1 MKKHLKLFSLFFLA
15 TSIIAFAQ
23 GTVSGTVS
31 NADGTPLPGATVVVQ
46 GTSSGVTTD
55 FDGNYSI
62 NASSGDVLSF
72 SYVGYQTVQL
82 TVGSSMT
89 VNVTLSTDSALE
101 EVIVTA
107 YGTQTKQSV
116 VGSVASIGSEILE
129 SSKATSVTQA
139 LQGSVPGVNII
150 SSGGIPGSN
159 PTIRIRG
166 IGSINASAS
175 PLIVV
180 DNAPY
185 AGNLNALSQDQ
196 IESISVLKDAS
207 ATALYGAAAAN
218 GVIIIT
224 TKSGKLNS
232 EAKISVSIKKGVASE
247 AVDTH
252 ELMGINDWSELYWE
266 AKRNNYLENGLSS
279 AAAAAAATANFGS
292 SMGYNAYGIDNPVGT
307 DGKLTASPL
316 WDTDWKG
323 ALMDNEASFDEIGVN
338 LSGGSKNTSYFFSTN
353 YLGEDGNVTTTRF
366 ERFSSRI
373 KIDSKVNDII
383 SAGVNVGYTR
393 STTNTPTQSGS
404 GYSST
409 VQWIYNV
416 PNFFPIYRRNPD
428 GSFLTDANGNRQFDY
443 GANSGILVNGVR
455 PVFEDENAYGSLFLY
470 DIYNLRTD
478 FNASLYASINILD
491 NLSFTS
497 RLAYQ
502 SYMFDSYQYIDRD
515 NGYASSVNGRTT
527 QGRDL
532 TMQTNAQQQ
541 LSYFDSFGDHN
552 LSADVIYVANNYNFD
567 DLGASGE
574 GFLPGV
580 KILNGATTPSSV
592 SGYTVDQRSTNI
604 LGRVKYNFDETYYI
618 EGSVSQGLSSKF
630 AKSVRE
636 GTFFSVG
643 ASWIISNE
651 SFLADSDVVDFLKLK
666 ASYGEVGN
674 DRGIGSFP
682 YITLFSTGWN
692 QLGTTGVI
700 AGGLNDPFLTWE
712 TTATSNYGVEFGLF
726 GGKLDG
732 SVEYYER
739 ESVDLIYDK
748 PVPISTGNS
757 SVKTNVGALKN
768 YGIEV
773 VLSSQIVKTDD
784 LSINAAVNFSTE
796 NNEITE
802 LTQEEFISGTKKW
815 MVGRSLYDFF
825 IREWAGVD
833 SADGY
838 GMWYKDILDADGNP
852 TGQRETTKEYSE
864 ADRYYMEKTSIPEL
878 IGGFNAQI
886 QYKEFDF
893 SVLMNFALGGYVYD
907 SSYASLMAGYKNIR
921 QQSPHLKDRWQ
932 NPGDVTDVP
941 VLLENSND
949 FNATSSRFLYEND
962 YLRVKGLTLGYT
974 INNSP
979 ALSSIGIDN
988 MRVYAQATNPFTF
1001 HKHFGIDPEQNLSG
1015 TTSSRSY
1022 QLKTFTVGLNI
1033 EL

>member
-323 ALMDNEASFDEIGVN
+323 ALMDNEASFDEIGIN

>member
-1 MKKHLKLFSLFFLA
+1 MKKHFNLFSLFFLA
-15 TSIIAFAQ
+15 ASMIAFAQ
-23 GTVSGTVS
+23 SSVTGTVSDAEGS
-31 NADGTPLPGATVVVQ
+31 PLPGATVVVQ

-72 SYVGYQTVQL
+72 SYVGYQTVDI
-82 TVGSSMT
+82 TVGSSLT
-89 VNVTLSTDSALE
+89 INVTLTSDSALD

-150 SSGGIPGSN
+150 TSGGIPGTN

-175 PLIVV
+175 PFIVV
-180 DNAPY
+180 DGAPY

-207 ATALYGAAAAN
+207 ATALYGSAAAN

-232 EAKISVSIKKGVASE
+232 EAKISVNIKKGIASE

-252 ELMGINDWSELYWE
+252 RLMGINQWSELYWE
-266 AKRNNYLENGLSS
+266 AKRNNFIENGLST
-279 AAAAAAATANFGS
+279 AAANAAATANFGS
-292 SMGYNAYGIDNPVGT
+292 SLGYNAYGIANPVGT

-323 ALMDNEASFDEIGVN
+323 ALMDDQANFDEIGVS
-338 LSGGSKNTSYFFSTN
+338 LSGGSKNTTYFFTTN
-353 YLGEDGNVTTTRF
+353 YLSEDGNVTTTNF
-366 ERFSSRI
+366 ERYSSRI
-373 KIDSKVNDII
+373 KVDSKVNDVI
-383 SAGVNVGYTR
+383 SAGMNVGYTR
-393 STTNTPTQSGS
+393 SSQNTPTQSGS

-416 PNFFPIYRRNPD
+416 PNFYPIYRRNAD
-428 GSFLTDANGNRQFDY
+428 GSYMTDTNGGRMYDY

-478 FNASLYASINILD
+478 FNASLYATIDISD
-491 NLSFTS
+491 NLKFSS
-497 RLAYQ
+497 RFAYQ
-502 SYMFDSYQYIDRD
+502 SYMFSSFQYIHRD
-515 NGYASSVNGRTT
+515 FGYASSVNGRVS

-532 TMQTNAQQQ
+532 TQQTNAQQQ
-541 LSYFDSFGDHN
+541 LTYIESFDDHN
-552 LSADVIYVANNYNFD
+552 IEADLIYVANNYNFD
-567 DLGASGE
+567 DFGASGE
-574 GFLPGV
+574 GYLPGV

-592 SGYTVDQRSTNI
+592 SGYTVDQRYTNI
-604 LGRVKYNFDETYYI
+604 LGRVKYNFDEKYYI

-630 AKSVRE
+630 AESVRE
-636 GTFFSVG
+636 GTFYSVG
-643 ASWIISNE
+643 GSWILSNE
-651 SFLADSDVVDFLKLK
+651 SFLADSDVVDFLKVK

-682 YITLFSTGWN
+682 YITLFNTGWN
-692 QLGTTGVI
+692 QLDTTGVL
-700 AGGLNDPFLTWE
+700 AGGLNDPYLTWE
-712 TTATSNYGVEFGLF
+712 KTATSNFGTEFGLF

-732 SVEYYER
+732 SIEYYER

-748 PVPISTGNS
+748 PVPPSTGNS
-757 SVKTNVGALKN
+757 SVRTNVGSLKN

-825 IREWAGVD
+825 IYEWAGVD

-838 GMWYKDILDADGNP
+838 GMFYKDILDADGEP
-852 TGQRETTKEYSE
+852 TGEREITKEYSE
-864 ADRYYMEKTSIPEL
+864 ATRYYQDQTSIPDIL
-878 IGGFNAQI
+878 GGFNAQI
-886 QYKEFDF
+886 QYKDFDF
-893 SVLMNFALGGYVYD
+893 SVLVNFALGGYVYD

-921 QQSPHLKDRWQ
+921 QQSPDLANRWQ
-932 NPGDVTDVP
+932 QPGDVTDVP
-941 VLLENSND
+941 ILLENNND
-949 FNATSSRFLYEND
+949 FNALSTRFLFEND

-979 ALSSIGIDN
+979 ALSSVGIDN
-988 MRVYAQATNPFTF
+988 VRVYAQATNPFTF
-1001 HKHFGIDPEQNLSG
+1001 HKHFGIDPEQNLGGS
-1015 TTSSRSY
+1015 TSSRSY

>member
-1 MKKHLKLFSLFFLA
+1 M
-15 TSIIAFAQ
+15 
-23 GTVSGTVS
+23 
-31 NADGTPLPGATVVVQ
+31 
-46 GTSSGVTTD
+46 
-55 FDGNYSI
+55 
-62 NASSGDVLSF
+62 
-72 SYVGYQTVQL
+72 
-82 TVGSSMT
+82 
-89 VNVTLSTDSALE
+89 
-101 EVIVTA
+101 
-107 YGTQTKQSV
+107 
-116 VGSVASIGSEILE
+116 
-129 SSKATSVTQA
+129 
-139 LQGSVPGVNII
+139 
-150 SSGGIPGSN
+150 
-159 PTIRIRG
+159 
-166 IGSINASAS
+166 
-175 PLIVV
+175 
-180 DNAPY
+180 
-185 AGNLNALSQDQ
+185 
-196 IESISVLKDAS
+196 
-207 ATALYGAAAAN
+207 
-218 GVIIIT
+218 
-224 TKSGKLNS
+224 
-232 EAKISVSIKKGVASE
+232 
-247 AVDTH
+247 
-252 ELMGINDWSELYWE
+252 
-266 AKRNNYLENGLSS
+266 
-279 AAAAAAATANFGS
+279 
-292 SMGYNAYGIDNPVGT
+292 
-307 DGKLTASPL
+307 
-316 WDTDWKG
+316 
-323 ALMDNEASFDEIGVN
+323 
-338 LSGGSKNTSYFFSTN
+338 
-353 YLGEDGNVTTTRF
+353 
-366 ERFSSRI
+366 
-373 KIDSKVNDII
+373 
-383 SAGVNVGYTR
+383 
-393 STTNTPTQSGS
+393 
-404 GYSST
+404 
-409 VQWIYNV
+409 
-416 PNFFPIYRRNPD
+416 
-428 GSFLTDANGNRQFDY
+428 
-443 GANSGILVNGVR
+443 
-455 PVFEDENAYGSLFLY
+455 
-470 DIYNLRTD
+470 
-478 FNASLYASINILD
+478 
-491 NLSFTS
+491 
-497 RLAYQ
+497 
-502 SYMFDSYQYIDRD
+502 
-515 NGYASSVNGRTT
+515 
-527 QGRDL
+527 
-532 TMQTNAQQQ
+532 
-541 LSYFDSFGDHN
+541 
-552 LSADVIYVANNYNFD
+552 
-567 DLGASGE
+567 
-574 GFLPGV
+574 
-580 KILNGATTPSSV
+580 NGATTPSSV
-592 SGYTVDQRSTNI
+592 SGYTVDQRYTNI

-773 VLSSQIVKTDD
+773 VLSSQIVKTND

-941 VLLENSND
+941 ILLENSND

-974 INNSP
+974 INNSSKYCNWFYWWYGRMCYDWP
-979 ALSSIGIDN
+979 IN
-988 MRVYAQATNPFTF
+988 Y
-1001 HKHFGIDPEQNLSG
+1001 
-1015 TTSSRSY
+1015 
-1022 QLKTFTVGLNI
+1022 
-1033 EL
+1033 

>member
-323 ALMDNEASFDEIGVN
+323 ALMDNEASFDEIGIN

-428 GSFLTDANGNRQFDY
+428 GSFLTDANGNKQFDY

>member
-1 MKKHLKLFSLFFLA
+1 MKKHFNLFSLFFLA
-15 TSIIAFAQ
+15 TSMIAFAQ
-23 GTVSGTVS
+23 SSITGTVSDAEGS
-31 NADGTPLPGATVVVQ
+31 PLPGATVVVQ

-72 SYVGYQTVQL
+72 SYVGYQTVDI
-82 TVGSSMT
+82 TVGSSLT
-89 VNVTLSTDSALE
+89 INVTLTSDSALD

-150 SSGGIPGSN
+150 TSGGIPGTN

-166 IGSINASAS
+166 IGSINASAA

-180 DNAPY
+180 DGAPY
-185 AGNLNALSQDQ
+185 AGNLNSLSQDQ
-196 IESISVLKDAS
+196 VESISVLKDAS
-207 ATALYGAAAAN
+207 ATALYGSAAAN

-224 TKSGKLNS
+224 TKSGQLNS
-232 EAKISVSIKKGVASE
+232 EAKITVNIKKGIASE

-252 ELMGINDWSELYWE
+252 RLMGINQWSELYWE
-266 AKRNNYLENGLSS
+266 AKRNAFVENGLST
-279 AAAAAAATANFGS
+279 AAANAAATANFGS
-292 SMGYNAYGIDNPVGT
+292 DLGYNAYGISNPVGT
-307 DGKLTASPL
+307 DGKLTASPI

-323 ALMDNEASFDEIGVN
+323 ALMDSQASFDEIGVN

-373 KIDSKVNDII
+373 KIDSKVNDVI
-383 SAGVNVGYTR
+383 SAGMNVGYTR

-409 VQWIYNV
+409 VQWIYSV
-416 PNFFPIYRRNPD
+416 PNYYPIYRRNAD
-428 GSFLTDANGNRQFDY
+428 GSFMTDANGGNMYDY

-478 FNASLYASINILD
+478 LNASIYAKVDISD

-497 RLAYQ
+497 RFAYQ
-502 SYMFDSYQYIDRD
+502 SYMYTGFQYIHRD
-515 NGYASSVNGRTT
+515 FGYASSVNGRVS
-527 QGRDL
+527 QSRDL

-541 LSYFDSFGDHN
+541 LTYTESFDDHN
-552 LSADVIYVANNYNFD
+552 IEADLIYVANNYNFD

-574 GFLPGV
+574 GYLPGV

-592 SGYTVDQRSTNI
+592 SGYTVDQRYTNV
-604 LGRVKYNFDETYYI
+604 LGRLKYNFDEKYYI

-630 AKSVRE
+630 AESVRE
-636 GTFFSVG
+636 GTFYSVG
-643 ASWIISNE
+643 GSWILSNE
-651 SFLADSDVVDFLKLK
+651 SFLADSDVVDFLKVK

-682 YITLFSTGWN
+682 YITLFLTGFN
-692 QLGTTGVI
+692 QLDTTGVL
-700 AGGLNDPFLTWE
+700 AGGLNDPYLSWE
-712 TTATSNYGVEFGLF
+712 KTATSNFGTEFGLF
-726 GGKLDG
+726 GGKLNG
-732 SVEYYER
+732 SIEYYSR

-748 PVPISTGNS
+748 PVPPSTGNS
-757 SVKTNVGALKN
+757 SVRTNVGALKN
-768 YGIEV
+768 YGLEF
-773 VLSSQIVKTDD
+773 VLSSQLVKTDD
-784 LSINAAVNFSTE
+784 LTINAAVNLSTE

-802 LTQEEFISGTKKW
+802 LTQEEFISGNKKW

-825 IREWAGVD
+825 TYEWAGVD

-838 GMWYKDILDADGNP
+838 GMWYKDILGDDGEP
-852 TGQRETTKEYSE
+852 TGEREITKEYSE
-864 ADRYYMEKTSIPEL
+864 ADRYYANKLSIPDL
-878 IGGFNAQI
+878 LGGFNAQI
-886 QYKEFDF
+886 QYKDFDF

-907 SSYASLMAGYKNIR
+907 SSYAALMSGFKTIR
-921 QQSPHLKDRWQ
+921 QQSPDLANRWQ
-932 NPGDVTDVP
+932 QPGDVTDVP
-941 VLLENSND
+941 ILLENNND
-949 FNATSSRFLYEND
+949 FNAGSTRFLFEND

-974 INNSP
+974 INNTP
-979 ALSSIGIDN
+979 ALSSVGIDN
-988 MRVYAQATNPFTF
+988 VRVYAQATNPFTF

-1015 TTSSRSY
+1015 STSSRSY

>member
-323 ALMDNEASFDEIGVN
+323 ALMDNEASFDEIGIN

-428 GSFLTDANGNRQFDY
+428 GSFLTDANSNKQFDY

-651 SFLADSDVVDFLKLK
+651 SFLADSDVIDFLKLK

>member
-1 MKKHLKLFSLFFLA
+1 MKKHFNLFSLFFLA
-15 TSIIAFAQ
+15 TSMIAFAQ
-23 GTVSGTVS
+23 SSVTGTVSD
-31 NADGTPLPGATVVVQ
+31 ADGSPLPGATVIVQ

-72 SYVGYQTVQL
+72 SYVGYQTVDI
-82 TVGSSMT
+82 TVGSSLT
-89 VNVTLSTDSALE
+89 INVTLTSDSALD

-129 SSKATSVTQA
+129 SSKSTSVTQA
-139 LQGSVPGVNII
+139 IQGSVPGVNII
-150 SSGGIPGSN
+150 TSGGIPGTN
-159 PTIRIRG
+159 PIIRIRG
-166 IGSINASAS
+166 IGSINASAA

-180 DNAPY
+180 DGAPY
-185 AGNLNALSQDQ
+185 AGNLNSLSQDQ
-196 IESISVLKDAS
+196 VESISVLKDAS
-207 ATALYGAAAAN
+207 ATALYGSAAAN

-232 EAKISVSIKKGVASE
+232 ETKISVNIKKGIASE

-252 ELMGINDWSELYWE
+252 RLMGINQWSELYWE
-266 AKRNNYLENGLSS
+266 AKRNAYVENGLST
-279 AAAAAAATANFGS
+279 AAANAAATANFGS
-292 SMGYNAYGIDNPVGT
+292 DLGYNAYGIANPVGT
-307 DGKLTASPL
+307 DGKLTASPI

-323 ALMDNEASFDEIGVN
+323 ALMDSEASFDEIGVS
-338 LSGGSKNTSYFFSTN
+338 LSGGNNNTTYFFSTN

-383 SAGVNVGYTR
+383 SAGMNVGYTR

-409 VQWIYNV
+409 VQWIYSV
-416 PNFFPIYRRNPD
+416 PNYYPIYRRNAD
-428 GSFLTDANGNRQFDY
+428 GSFLTDANGGKLFDY

-478 FNASLYASINILD
+478 LNASIYAKADISD

-497 RLAYQ
+497 RFAYQ
-502 SYMFDSYQYIDRD
+502 TYMFTGFSYIHRD
-515 NGYASSVNGRTT
+515 FGYASSVNGRVS
-527 QGRDL
+527 QSRDL
-532 TMQTNAQQQ
+532 TTQTNAQQQ
-541 LSYFDSFGDHN
+541 LTFKESFDDHN
-552 LSADVIYVANNYNFD
+552 IEADIIYVANNYNFD
-567 DLGASGE
+567 DLGAQGE
-574 GFLPGV
+574 GYLPGV

-592 SGYTVDQRSTNI
+592 SGYTVDQRYTNL
-604 LGRVKYNFDETYYI
+604 LGRLKYNFDEKYYI

-630 AKSVRE
+630 AESVRE
-636 GTFFSVG
+636 GTFYSVG
-643 ASWIISNE
+643 GSWILSNE
-651 SFLADSDVVDFLKLK
+651 SFLADSDVVDFLKVK

-682 YITLFSTGWN
+682 YITLFLTGFN
-692 QLGTTGVI
+692 QLDTTGVL
-700 AGGLNDPFLTWE
+700 AGGLNDPYLSWE
-712 TTATSNYGVEFGLF
+712 KTATSNFGTEFGLF

-732 SVEYYER
+732 SIEYYSR

-748 PVPISTGNS
+748 PVPLSTGNS
-757 SVKTNVGALKN
+757 SVRTNVGALKN
-768 YGIEV
+768 YGLEV
-773 VLSSQIVKTDD
+773 VLSSQIVNTDD
-784 LSINAAVNFSTE
+784 LTINAAVNFSTE

-802 LTQEEFISGTKKW
+802 LTQEEFISGNKKW

-825 IREWAGVD
+825 TYEWAGVD

-838 GMWYKDILDADGNP
+838 GMWYKDILGDDGEP
-852 TGQRETTKEYSE
+852 TGEREVTKEYSD
-864 ADRYYMEKTSIPEL
+864 ADRYYADKLSIPDIL
-878 IGGFNAQI
+878 GGFNAQI
-886 QYKEFDF
+886 QYKDFDF

-907 SSYASLMAGYKNIR
+907 SSYAALMAGFRDIR
-921 QQSPHLKDRWQ
+921 QQSPDLAARWQ
-932 NPGDVTDVP
+932 QPGDVTDVP
-941 VLLENSND
+941 ILLENNND
-949 FNATSSRFLYEND
+949 FAQPSTRFLFEND
-962 YLRVKGLTLGYT
+962 YVRVKGLTLGYT

-979 ALSSIGIDN
+979 ALSSVGIDN
-988 MRVYAQATNPFTF
+988 VRVYAQATNPFTF

-1015 TTSSRSY
+1015 STSSRSY

>member
-1 MKKHLKLFSLFFLA
+1 MKKHFNLFSLFFLA
-15 TSIIAFAQ
+15 ASMIAFAQ
-23 GTVSGTVS
+23 SSITGTVSD
-31 NADGTPLPGATVVVQ
+31 ADGSPLPGATVVVQ

-72 SYVGYQTVQL
+72 SYVGYQTVDI
-82 TVGSSMT
+82 TVGSSLT
-89 VNVTLSTDSALE
+89 INVTLTSDSALD

-150 SSGGIPGSN
+150 TSGGIPGTN

-166 IGSINASAS
+166 IGSINASAA
-175 PLIVV
+175 PFIVV
-180 DNAPY
+180 DGAPY

-207 ATALYGAAAAN
+207 ATALYGSAAAN

-232 EAKISVSIKKGVASE
+232 EAKISVNIKKGIASE

-252 ELMGINDWSELYWE
+252 RLMGINQWSELYWE
-266 AKRNNYLENGLSS
+266 AKRNAAVENGLST
-279 AAAAAAATANFGS
+279 AAANAFATANFGS
-292 SMGYNAYGIDNPVGT
+292 SLGYNAYGIANPVGT

-323 ALMDNEASFDEIGVN
+323 ALMDDQANFDEIGVS
-338 LSGGSKNTSYFFSTN
+338 LSGGSKNTTYFFTTN
-353 YLGEDGNVTTTRF
+353 YLSEDGNVTTTNF
-366 ERFSSRI
+366 ERYSSRI
-373 KIDSKVNDII
+373 KVDSKVNDII
-383 SAGVNVGYTR
+383 SAGMNVGYTR
-393 STTNTPTQSGS
+393 SSQNTPTQSGS

-416 PNFFPIYRRNPD
+416 PNFFPIYRRNAD
-428 GSFLTDANGNRQFDY
+428 GSFMTDANGGKMFDY

-478 FNASLYASINILD
+478 FNASLYATIDISD
-491 NLSFTS
+491 NLKFAS
-497 RLAYQ
+497 RFAYQ
-502 SYMFDSYQYIDRD
+502 SYMFSSFQYIHRD
-515 NGYASSVNGRTT
+515 FGYASSVNGRVT
-527 QGRDL
+527 QSRNL
-532 TMQTNAQQQ
+532 TQQTNAQQQ
-541 LSYFDSFGDHN
+541 LTYTESFDDHN
-552 LSADVIYVANNYNFD
+552 VEADLIYVANNYNFD
-567 DLGASGE
+567 QLGASGE

-580 KILNGATTPSSV
+580 KILNGATTPSDV
-592 SGYTVDQRSTNI
+592 DGYTVDQRYTNI

-630 AKSVRE
+630 AESVRE
-636 GTFFSVG
+636 GTFYSVG
-643 ASWIISNE
+643 GSWILSNE
-651 SFLADSDVVDFLKLK
+651 SFLADSDVVDFLKVK

-682 YITLFSTGWN
+682 YITLFNTGWN
-692 QLGTTGVI
+692 QLDTTGVL
-700 AGGLNDPFLTWE
+700 AGGLNDPYLSWE
-712 TTATSNYGVEFGLF
+712 KTATSNYGVEFGLF

-732 SVEYYER
+732 SIEYYER

-748 PVPISTGNS
+748 PVPPSTGNS
-757 SVKTNVGALKN
+757 SVRTNVGALKN

-825 IREWAGVD
+825 IYEWAGVD

-838 GMWYKDILDADGNP
+838 GMFYKDILDADGEP
-852 TGQRETTKEYSE
+852 TGEREITKEYSE
-864 ADRYYMEKTSIPEL
+864 ATRYYQDRTSIPDIL
-878 IGGFNAQI
+878 GGFNAQI
-886 QYKEFDF
+886 QYKDFDF
-893 SVLMNFALGGYVYD
+893 SVLVNFALGGHVYD

-921 QQSPHLKDRWQ
+921 QQSPDLANRWQ
-932 NPGDVTDVP
+932 QPGDVTDVP
-941 VLLENSND
+941 ILLENNND
-949 FNATSSRFLYEND
+949 FNALSTRFLFEND

-979 ALSSIGIDN
+979 ALSSVGIDN
-988 MRVYAQATNPFTF
+988 VRVYAQATNPFTF
-1001 HKHFGIDPEQNLSG
+1001 HKHFGIDPEQNLGGS
-1015 TTSSRSY
+1015 TSSRSY